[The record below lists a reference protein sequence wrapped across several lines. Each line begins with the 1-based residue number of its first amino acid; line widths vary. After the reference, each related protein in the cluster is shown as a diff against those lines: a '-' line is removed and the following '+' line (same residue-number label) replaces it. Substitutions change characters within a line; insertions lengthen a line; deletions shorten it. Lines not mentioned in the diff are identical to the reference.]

1 MTTGLTSRQTQI
13 LKAIVD
19 EYISTAEPVGS
30 VALDKKFNLG
40 VSPATIRSE
49 MVNLT
54 KMKYLRQPHTSSGRV
69 PTPIAMKFYINQ
81 LMEEKQMSVTDEVKT
96 KEQVIDAK
104 NDFDKLMDEATQAL
118 ADRTHSLAIA
128 ATDNGE
134 VWKAGLSNI
143 FDNPEFG
150 NVQICHDIFSFLDED
165 AGLMNL
171 FFQRLTGLTP
181 VEVIFGPEL
190 NLPALESLGV
200 VATRFDVKGRQ
211 GALGV
216 IGPFRLNY
224 QVIIPTVR
232 YIRNLVQEL
241 AGV

>member
-1 MTTGLTSRQTQI
+1 MTTGLTSRQTQV

-19 EYISTAEPVGS
+19 EYIVTAEPVGS
-30 VALDKKFNLG
+30 VALDKKYNLG

-54 KMKYLRQPHTSSGRV
+54 KMKYLRQPHTSSGRI
-69 PTPIAMKFYINQ
+69 PTPYAMKFYINQ

-96 KEQVIDAK
+96 KEHVIDAK
-104 NDFDKLMDEATQAL
+104 NDFGKLMEEATEAL
-118 ADRTHSLAIA
+118 ADRTHSLAVA
-128 ATDNGE
+128 ATDDGE
-134 VWKAGLSNI
+134 VWKAGISNL
-143 FDNPEFG
+143 FDNPEFSD
-150 NVQICHDIFSFLDED
+150 VHLCHDIFLFLEEE
-165 AGLMNL
+165 GSLMDL

-190 NLPALESLGV
+190 NMPSLESLGV

-211 GALGV
+211 GAMGV
-216 IGPFRLNY
+216 VGPLRLNY
-224 QVIIPTVR
+224 QIVIPTVR

-241 AGV
+241 AGL